1 MNTIK
6 YDKDWFDRDIK
17 SLIGQLKDLQFDIIV
32 GVNRGGCLPAV
43 ILSHALKIPVTMID
57 YSTRDGINVHPKS
70 LYRYFE
76 DLSEEFTDILIVDD
90 LVDSGKSIQEVV
102 RHARM
107 FHHIEVA
114 TLLHNSDVELPVKH
128 YCGTMFSRKA
138 DKRYF
143 DFWWEEYG
151 ISNV

>member
-17 SLIGQLKDLQFDIIV
+17 SLIEQLKGQQFDLIV

-43 ILSHALKIPVTMID
+43 VLSHALKIPVTMID
-57 YSTRDGINVHPKS
+57 YSTRDGVNISPKS

-76 DLSEEFTDILIVDD
+76 DLSEEIGDILIVDD
-90 LVDSGKSIQEVV
+90 LVDSGKSLLEVV
-102 RHARM
+102 KHARM
-107 FHHIEVA
+107 FHHVEVA
-114 TLLHNSDVELPVKH
+114 TLLHNYDVKLPVDH
-128 YCGTMFSRKA
+128 YYGTVFSRKE

-151 ISNV
+151 L